1 MIGLTLLGISLG
13 SGSGARVGRTFYV
26 TNSGSDSAAGTSPS
40 TAWQTT
46 AHVATQTFIAGDTV
60 LFQGGQTFSGKLSLG
75 TSNYSVISP
84 PSKGSPLTIG
94 SFGGGRATITPAAN
108 NDCLDTLNI
117 GNITIRDLIL
127 QGPSNLY
134 SSNTGSGLLVSN
146 TVASSQLSNVNII
159 NVLATE
165 NGASGI
171 HVFGNAT
178 SAGFSDVLIS
188 NCVATIN
195 GGLGIQTHAVTP
207 NSHNRVTVTGC
218 VASLNSGNQGGTT
231 GSGIVLGGVDVGAVT
246 LCHAF
251 SNGASAPS
259 SPSGPVGIWTYES
272 TSVVISFCES
282 DHNTALGSDGDGF
295 DIDETC
301 LSCIIEYCYSH
312 NNKGAGYLIDNGAA
326 VASNGI
332 VRYCISENDASN
344 NSGGVYGSITV
355 AKLSSATFSAQVYGN
370 TIYQSQSGCYCL
382 VLGDG
387 TYGAATTGNI
397 ANNIFYAAS
406 GAKLVNSFL
415 NPTGML
421 LQGNTYFAAGTFV
434 INWNGTT
441 YNSFASWQTAIGQ
454 EKLGG
459 VNVGQINDPLLTSPG
474 TGGTLCGTGAA
485 TTALLQGMTAYQ
497 LQSFSPA
504 SGTGLTPSQL
514 SISSFGTQD
523 YYGVPVPNAGNG
535 SGYNMGA
542 SNAVVAAGVVAATG
556 TFTLTGEAATFGNPI
571 TVPSGLTHYW
581 PMNSGSPFADVIGSN
596 TMSDGGV
603 ASTGVTGQIAQGLH
617 LNGNGSSTI
626 SDLELGSIAVNGAFS
641 YSVWIKPDS
650 LATQMQLFMAASPG
664 DLAKYDAVF
673 ANGSLYISIYDSGGN
688 DDIALSSNAGAIV
701 AGSWQHLVCT
711 YDGGTSSAGMAI
723 YVNGSAISASDS
735 SGGTFTAPN
744 PTAQASAFGN
754 YPAVSPHYAAA
765 KDFLGAVDDLR
776 TYNRVLSSSE
786 VTAIYT
792 AGQSGNP

>member
-26 TNSGSDSAAGTSPS
+26 SNSGSDSAAGTSPGA
-40 TAWQTT
+40 AWQTT

-60 LFQGGQTFSGKLSLG
+60 LFQGGQTFSGNLSLG

-127 QGPSNLY
+127 QGPSNVY

-146 TVASSQLSNVNII
+146 TVASSQLSNVNVI

-165 NGASGI
+165 NGSSGI
-171 HVFGNAT
+171 CVFGTTN
-178 SAGFSDVLIS
+178 AGFSDVLIS

-195 GGLGIQTHAVTP
+195 GGFGIQTQAITP
-207 NSHNRVTVTGC
+207 NSHNRVTVSGC
-218 VASLNSGNQGGTT
+218 VASLNSGNQGGIT
-231 GSGIVLGGVDVGAVT
+231 GSGIVLGGVDVGAIT

-344 NSGGVYGSITV
+344 NSGGYYGSITIS
-355 AKLSSATFSAQVYGN
+355 KLSSATFSAQAYGN

-387 TYGAATTGNI
+387 TYGAAATGNI

-406 GAKLVNSFL
+406 GANLVNSFL

-441 YNSFASWQTAIGQ
+441 YNSFASWQTATGQ

-474 TGGTLCGTGAA
+474 TGGTLCGTGPA
-485 TTALLQGMTAYQ
+485 TTALLQGMTAYR

-504 SGTGLTPSQL
+504 SGAGLTPSQL

-523 YYGVPVPNAGNG
+523 YYGAPVPNAGDG

-556 TFTLTGEAATFGNPI
+556 MFTLTGEAATFGNPI

-581 PMNSGSPFADVIGSN
+581 PMNSGSPFADLIGSN

-617 LNGNGSSTI
+617 LNGNGSSTA

-650 LATQMQLFMAASPG
+650 LASQMALIMVGDDTAS
-664 DLAKYDAVF
+664 LAKYDAVF
-673 ANGSLYISIYDSGGN
+673 ANGSLYISIYNDGN
-688 DDIALSSNAGAIV
+688 VSVYTNPGVIV
-701 AGSWQHLVCT
+701 TGSWQHLVCT

-723 YVNGSAISASDS
+723 YVNGSAVSTGDS
-735 SGGTFTAPN
+735 SGAPFTGPE
-744 PTAQASAFGN
+744 PTAHAAAFGN
-754 YPAVSPHYAAA
+754 YPASNSNNAASL
-765 KDFLGAVDDLR
+765 DFLGAVDDLR